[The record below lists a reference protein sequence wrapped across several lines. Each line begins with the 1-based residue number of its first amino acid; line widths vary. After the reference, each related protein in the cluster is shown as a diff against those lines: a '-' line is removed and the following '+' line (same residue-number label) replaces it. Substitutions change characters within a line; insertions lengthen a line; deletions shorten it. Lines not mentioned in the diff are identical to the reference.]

1 MVVRFFFSFHC
12 RIWVVIVW
20 GSNLHN
26 SSSRSSFTT
35 IPWLT
40 LLWLVVFSIFL
51 FISLL
56 VQYIRFLVFR
66 SFFYCCN
73 YHQLRIFVELLL
85 FLMIIYNLFS
95 SLYCMALL
103 CRGKKK
109 NRIQIR
115 LGIIFDQSACS
126 WQTFIINW
134 TCE

>member
-85 FLMIIYNLFS
+85 FLIS
-95 SLYCMALL
+95 
-103 CRGKKK
+103 
-109 NRIQIR
+109 
-115 LGIIFDQSACS
+115 
-126 WQTFIINW
+126 FIISFLASIAW
-134 TCE
+134 LYYAVERRKIESKSDWVLYLTSQHVHDKLSS